1 MNWIVVVDQKT
12 DRMGIMTRE
21 ERDAFLEVC
30 RKLKTAVPTRVI
42 AKFDTMEE
50 AIKYAKDIY
59 EVNQLIDKL

>member
-1 MNWIVVVDQKT
+1 MWVVVVDVKS

-21 ERDAFLEVC
+21 EREVFLEVC

-42 AKFDTMEE
+42 AKFDTLEE
-50 AIKYAKDIY
+50 AVKYAKDIH

>member
-1 MNWIVVVDQKT
+1 MKWIVVVDQKT

-21 ERDAFLEVC
+21 EREMFIEVC

-42 AKFDTMEE
+42 AKFNTMEE